1 MKSSSSTR
9 PDVLY
14 GLRYLEGR
22 DDANTAELKRFVEH
36 DLHYLDYRDT
46 LAD

>member
-1 MKSSSSTR
+1 
-9 PDVLY
+9 VLY

-22 DDANTAELKRFVEH
+22 DDANTAELERFVEH

-46 LAD
+46 LGRLEPEHRLM